1 MENTETVADGTTDN
15 RKGTF
20 GRNKTFQYLGITSMT
35 FQLCIQEISS
45 LDIMFLHHDQH
56 VRQHRM
62 NYETIIIVH
71 VKINSIT
78 IHSIPFI
85 PFVTEFFHSIQHP
98 FHVTIS
104 CKLQQSSF
112 DGRSK
117 KQPVVFK
124 RLDITAPLQFGNHPF
139 FCLRIKIPP
148 KLFRST
154 Q

>member
-1 MENTETVADGTTDN
+1 MESTEAVADGTTDN
-15 RKGTF
+15 RERTF

-35 FQLCIQEISS
+35 FQLCIQEISAF
-45 LDIMFLHHDQH
+45 DIVFLHHDQH

-62 NYETIIIVH
+62 NHETIIIIH
-71 VKINSIT
+71 MKINPIT
-78 IHSIPFI
+78 IHGITFI
-85 PFVTEFFHSIQHP
+85 PFVTKSFHTIQHP
-98 FHVTIS
+98 LHVTFS

-112 DGRSK
+112 DSRSE
-117 KQPVVFK
+117 KQPIAFIRFDV
-124 RLDITAPLQFGNHPF
+124 TASLQFGNHPL